1 MKAVSH
7 QSFALRITGMF
18 SAAVV
23 LAATAVSPANA
34 EDVAEMRRTL
44 IVLSGAALLNDAAT
58 AQGAASAFQ
67 RAMQTRTMSGGATF
81 DDATGKGVALGSR
94 DLVGWASFT
103 GERSHQNGETGL
115 FDVRGVNGAIG
126 VDSRIGANTIVGGS
140 LGVGNHNSQI
150 NDQLGEARVNS
161 VSLGVYASHLSDQQW
176 LVNGGASYTNHS
188 LKTDRSS
195 DTSGVS
201 PRLKGNTRGNTFG
214 AFGEVGRRNSV
225 AGINVDST
233 LGLRFLSTRVNAFN
247 ETGGG
252 DITAQNALKIGAQSR
267 TSTRGIVGVRLWHEL
282 VNVGGG
288 KAIPSLRVAYEYEF
302 GDKRSSLTN
311 AFYGATRS
319 FTVQSAKLG
328 AHIVT
333 ADLGVDVQFQK
344 QLEVHVGGNMSAR
357 RGETSVGGGVSA
369 RYRF

>member
-1 MKAVSH
+1 MKAVGY
-7 QSFALRITGMF
+7 QSFTLRIGGIF
-18 SAAVV
+18 SAAVA
-23 LAATAVSPANA
+23 LFSMGVSPANA
-34 EDVAEMRRTL
+34 EEVAEMRRTL
-44 IVLSGAALLNDAAT
+44 IVLSGAAQLNNAAM

-67 RAMQTRTMSGGATF
+67 RAMQTRMMSGGAMF
-81 DDATGKGVALGSR
+81 DDAPGKGLAPDGR
-94 DLVGWASFT
+94 NIVGWASFT

-126 VDSRIGANTIVGGS
+126 VDSRISANTIVGAS

-150 NDQLGEARVNS
+150 EDQLGEARVNS

-176 LVNGGASYTNHS
+176 LVNGGVSYTNHS
-188 LKTDRSS
+188 LKSDRSI
-195 DTSGVS
+195 DTSDVS
-201 PRLKGNTRGNTFG
+201 PRIKSNTRGNTFG
-214 AFGEVGRRNSV
+214 AFGEVGRRNAL

-233 LGLRFLSTRVNAFN
+233 LGMRFLSTRVNAFD
-247 ETGGG
+247 ETGG
-252 DITAQNALKIGAQSR
+252 DISAENALKIGSQSR
-267 TSTRGIVGVRLWHEL
+267 TSTRGIVGVRLWREL

-344 QLEVHVGGNMSAR
+344 QFDVHVGGSMSAR
-357 RGETSVGGGVSA
+357 RGETTVGGGVSA